1 MLDFLLSSD
10 LWVAALT
17 GGVLVKLIDYILP
30 SIINSR
36 PRRTEF
42 LIGEKD
48 ALKKDI
54 DYLRGETEAMRKEL
68 NSLRLEVRESSRE
81 ASTWQRRYWQK
92 KIVLDRVAW
101 EVRHFGN
108 DDVRERVFG
117 TLGENGD
124 EESPVNPEQV

>member
-1 MLDFLLSSD
+1 MFDFLLSSD

-36 PRRTEF
+36 SRKTEF
-42 LIGEKD
+42 LVGEKD

-54 DYLRGETEAMRKEL
+54 DYLRGEIETMRKEL
-68 NSLRLEVRESSRE
+68 NSLRSEVRESSRE
-81 ASTWQRRYWQK
+81 ASAWQKRYWQK
-92 KIVLDRVAW
+92 KIVLDKVAW

-108 DDVRERVFG
+108 DDVRERVFD
-117 TLGENGD
+117 TLDVNGD
-124 EESPVNPEQV
+124 EPSVNAQQV